1 MGEEQTHRTYTGPTC
16 GETMERDLMAFL
28 KHTDQP
34 ILDAIKEDNPDWV
47 EDDGR
52 CPP

>member
-1 MGEEQTHRTYTGPTC
+1 MSEEQTHRTYTCPTF

-28 KHTDQP
+28 KHTDRH
-34 ILDAIKEDNPDWV
+34 IIDAIKEDHPDWV
-47 EDDGR
+47 EADGA